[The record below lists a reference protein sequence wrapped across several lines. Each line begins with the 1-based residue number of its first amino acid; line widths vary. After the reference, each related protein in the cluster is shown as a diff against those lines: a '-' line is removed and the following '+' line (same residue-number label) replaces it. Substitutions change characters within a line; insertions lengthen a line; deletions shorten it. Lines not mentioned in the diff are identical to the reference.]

1 MRYQIITYNED
12 TGADERREY
21 SRKADAIRDAKA
33 RCYFSASGYGPDR
46 GVIVYDLKARRIVF
60 LIGDFPE
67 RSPPCRGGERMA
79 LLLILAFPLMVLIEI
94 VKRSN

>member
-33 RCYFSASGYGPDR
+33 RCYFSASGYDTDR

-60 LIGDFPE
+60 LIGDFSGA
-67 RSPPCRGGERMA
+67 SPPRRGGERMT
-79 LLLILAFPLMVLIEI
+79 LLLILAFPLMVLVEI
-94 VKRSN
+94 VRRSN